1 MHRRPSPR
9 PGRLRPVEVA
19 EAAVLA
25 DVALVLDVAGWLMPT
40 LGAVLQAVAI
50 VPLAALAW
58 RRRPR
63 VVILGT
69 LAGALLAFIIGGE
82 GLGVTMAGSGLVG
95 LVIGTGLRRR
105 WGAGRITLVAVAAV
119 GIPAAVIGVA
129 LLAGL
134 SSFRRLT
141 LDQLRL
147 SWHGVA
153 RVLDQ
158 VAALQALAGWGTLVV
173 DWAITHWW
181 VAVPALELVFV
192 AWVTVCAQI
201 FSEPVINRLA
211 AAVPLPPPLP
221 PERPS
226 PACRQGPAPVPAL
239 LEEVSYRYPGSQQD
253 ALAGIS
259 LTVEEGQ
266 FLAVV
271 GPNGSGK
278 STLARLL
285 AGRLAPTSGS
295 LSRRGA
301 AGLGEPGGTAVV
313 AQRPESQVIG
323 VRVMDDLVWGLPPG
337 EAVETDSLLE
347 RVGLGGL
354 EERETA
360 TLSGGQLQRLAVAAA
375 LVRRP
380 SLLVADE
387 ATAML
392 DPAGREELVSLLSA
406 LPREQGITTVLVTH
420 HREEAARADLVVEME
435 GGRLKMVQAGR
446 EWAARLSPPGW
457 QAAKVRA
464 VPPRSG
470 GNGSAPSHPLI
481 RLSGVGHIYA
491 AGSPWAHRALAGV
504 DLAVHPGE
512 SVLVAGANGSGK
524 STLAWVLAGLLD
536 PSEGEV
542 VVDLGGE
549 AGLHP
554 RRNGSRPSWS
564 TYWQQRRE
572 GDRAGR
578 VPPGAVGIAF
588 QHSRFQVLRPTVG
601 RDVAWGTGL
610 APDKVDQALAEVGL
624 DPGEM
629 AGRAVDSLSGGE
641 LRRVALAGLLA
652 RRPRL
657 LVLDEPL
664 AGLDEGG
671 AAALLMVLDRLRVEH
686 GIATVVVSH
695 NLDHPG
701 HLAGRLVRL
710 EGGKVVD
717 DRTIVPARVL
727 SRGAG

>member
-1 MHRRPSPR
+1 MHRRSSPR
-9 PGRLRPVEVA
+9 PGLRPVEVA

-58 RRRPR
+58 RHRPK
-63 VVILGT
+63 VVVLGT
-69 LAGALLAFIIGGE
+69 LAGTLLAFIIGGE
-82 GLGVTMAGSGLVG
+82 GLGLTMAGSGLVG

-105 WGAGRITLVAVAAV
+105 WGAARITLVSVAAV
-119 GIPAAVIGVA
+119 GLPAAVIGVA
-129 LLAGL
+129 LLAAL
-134 SSFRRLT
+134 ASFRRLT
-141 LDQLRL
+141 LAQLRL

-158 VAALQALAGWGTLVV
+158 LGALHVLSGWGTLVV
-173 DWAITHWW
+173 HWAIAHWW
-181 VAVPALELVFV
+181 VTVPALEVVFV
-192 AWVTVCAQI
+192 AWVAVCAQV
-201 FSEPVINRLA
+201 FSEPVLNRLA
-211 AAVPLPPPLP
+211 AAVPLPPSPP
-221 PERPS
+221 PERP
-226 PACRQGPAPVPAL
+226 PPGTGPEPAPVPAR
-239 LEEVSYRYPGSQQD
+239 LEDVSYRYPGSDQD

-259 LTVEEGQ
+259 LTVGEGQ

-295 LSRRGA
+295 LSRKVP
-301 AGLGEPGGTAVV
+301 AGLGQPGGTAVV

-323 VRVMDDLVWGLPPG
+323 VRVVDDLASGLPPG
-337 EAVETDSLLE
+337 EAVETGSLLE
-347 RVGLGGL
+347 RVGLDGL

-380 SLLVADE
+380 TLLVADE

-392 DPAGREELVSLLSA
+392 DPEGREELVSLLCS

-420 HREEAARADLVVEME
+420 RREEAARADLVVELE
-435 GGRLKMVQAGR
+435 GGRLKALQPGR
-446 EWAARLSPPGW
+446 QWAAGLSPPGW

-464 VPPRSG
+464 APAGSG
-470 GNGSAPSHPLI
+470 GNGSGPSRPLI
-481 RLSGVGHIYA
+481 RLLEVGHVYA

-504 DLAVHPGE
+504 DLSVHPGE

-542 VVDLGGE
+542 VLDM
-549 AGLHP
+549 AGAASRP
-554 RRNGSRPSWS
+554 PGNGSLPPWS
-564 TYWQQRRE
+564 AYWQGRRRE
-572 GDRAGR
+572 ARGARMPA
-578 VPPGAVGIAF
+578 GAVGIAF

-601 RDVAWGTGL
+601 KDVAWGTGL
-610 APDKVDQALAEVGL
+610 DPEGVERALAEVGL
-624 DPGEM
+624 DPAEM
-629 AGRAVDSLSGGE
+629 AGRPVDSLSGGE

-664 AGLDEGG
+664 AGLDDEG
-671 AAALLMVLDRLRVEH
+671 AAALLMVLDRLRVDH
-686 GIATVVVSH
+686 GMATVVVSH
-695 NLDHPG
+695 NLDHPAR
-701 HLAGRLVRL
+701 LAGRLVRL
-710 EGGKVVD
+710 EGGRVVD
-717 DRTIVPARVL
+717 DRPIVPTGVL
-727 SRGAG
+727 AGEAG